1 MTPFLLR
8 FIKTVIFLL
17 CLWGLLFLNWWSGK
31 NNKKVLRGLSTVLAI
46 FFIVFVIWSKFG
58 L

>member
-8 FIKTVIFLL
+8 IIKTVIFIL
-17 CLWGLLFLNWWSGK
+17 CLWGLLFLNWWSEK

-46 FFIVFVIWSKFG
+46 SFIVFVIWSKFG